1 MTDLTYFDDGL
12 FTRFMP
18 STPAGETAWRVI
30 AGQTDGT
37 GKVLTI
43 HAASTCQQLRTAGYS
58 VAKGKRAAP
67 AEGDEDALLSALE
80 A

>member
-18 STPAGETAWRVI
+18 ETPAGETAWRVI
-30 AGQTDGT
+30 AGQTEGT

-43 HAASTCQQLRTAGYS
+43 HADDTCRQLRAAGYS
-58 VAKGKRAAP
+58 VAKGKRRAP
-67 AEGDEDALLSALE
+67 NESDSAALLSALE
-80 A
+80 S